1 LSKQDS
7 LKALE
12 KAVVAVIRIKDTE
25 LAKLVST
32 EAINAGI
39 KFIELTLS
47 IDNAAG
53 LIAEL
58 KKEFPQAQIGAGTV
72 LSIEDCKS
80 VLDAGADF
88 VVAPCVNPEV
98 IKMCNEKDVLCLPGT
113 ATPTEVYNCYTLGCE
128 IVKIFPGETLGT
140 AFIKNVKAPMPF
152 VKYMPSGGVDLD
164 NIKKWFDAGAY
175 AVSVGSALYSGVTKD
190 NIQEVGK
197 RAKEYLAT
205 LH

>member
-58 KKEFPQAQIGAGTV
+58 KKEFPQAQIGAGMV
-72 LSIEDCKS
+72 LSI
-80 VLDAGADF
+80 
-88 VVAPCVNPEV
+88 
-98 IKMCNEKDVLCLPGT
+98 
-113 ATPTEVYNCYTLGCE
+113 
-128 IVKIFPGETLGT
+128 
-140 AFIKNVKAPMPF
+140 
-152 VKYMPSGGVDLD
+152 
-164 NIKKWFDAGAY
+164 
-175 AVSVGSALYSGVTKD
+175 
-190 NIQEVGK
+190 
-197 RAKEYLAT
+197 
-205 LH
+205 